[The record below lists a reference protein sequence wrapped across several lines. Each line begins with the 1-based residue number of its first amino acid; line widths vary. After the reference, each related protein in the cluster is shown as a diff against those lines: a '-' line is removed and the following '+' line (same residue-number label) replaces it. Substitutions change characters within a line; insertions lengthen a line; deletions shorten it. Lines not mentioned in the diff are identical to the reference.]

1 MIILG
6 IDPGSVVTG
15 YGYVEAARRYRL
27 VEAGCIRPLA
37 NIPFERRLL
46 DIHEQFE
53 ELVRRRRPDAVAVEA
68 AFHGANVQT
77 LMKMC
82 HARGTILTAVA
93 RANVPFFEYAPRE
106 VKKAVVGNGNAAK
119 EQVQF
124 MVEKLLGPVPGDD
137 TPLDVTDAI
146 AVALCHAHR
155 HGRPDPAEEQKKGSS
170 MADRLI
176 AAGADPAQAR
186 RFTQ

>member
-15 YGYVEAARRYRL
+15 YGYVEASRRPRL
-27 VEAGCIRPLA
+27 VEAGCIRPIA
-37 NIPFERRLL
+37 NVPFERRLL
-46 DIHEQFE
+46 DIHERFE
-53 ELVRRRRPDAVAVEA
+53 ELVLRRRPDAVAVEA
-68 AFHGANVQT
+68 AFYGANVQT

-82 HARGTILTAVA
+82 HARGTILTALA
-93 RANVPFFEYAPRE
+93 RAGVAFFEYAPRE
-106 VKKAVVGNGNAAK
+106 VKKAVVGNGNASK

-124 MVEKLLGPVPGDD
+124 MVEKVLGPVGDD
-137 TPLDVTDAI
+137 APLDVTDAI

-155 HGRPDPAEEQKKGSS
+155 HGRPGSAEEQEKGSS

-176 AAGADPAQAR
+176 AAGADPAKAR
-186 RFTQ
+186 RFAG

>member
-1 MIILG
+1 VIILG

-15 YGYVEAARRYRL
+15 YGYVQATRHDRL
-27 VEAGCIRPLA
+27 IEAGCIRPA
-37 NIPFERRLL
+37 TNVSFERRLL
-46 DIHEQFE
+46 EIHDRFE
-53 ELVRRRRPDAVAVEA
+53 DLVRRRRPDAVAVEA
-68 AFHGANVQT
+68 AFHGANIQT

-82 HARGTILTAVA
+82 HARGAILTALA
-93 RANVPFFEYAPRE
+93 RARVPFFEYAPRE
-106 VKKAVVGNGNAAK
+106 VKKAVVGNGNASK

-124 MVEKLLGPVPGDD
+124 MVEKVLGPVGDD
-137 TPLDVTDAI
+137 APLDVTDAI

-155 HGRPDPAEEQKKGSS
+155 HGHPGPAEQQKKGSS

-186 RFTQ
+186 RFAG

>member
-15 YGYVEAARRYRL
+15 YGYVETSRHHRL
-27 VEAGCIRPLA
+27 IEAGCIRPVT
-37 NIPFERRLL
+37 NVSFERRLL
-46 DIHEQFE
+46 DIHEQFQD
-53 ELVRRRRPDAVAVEA
+53 LVKRRRPDAVAVEA
-68 AFHGANVQT
+68 VFHGANVQT

-124 MVEKLLGPVPGDD
+124 MVEKVLGPVGEGD
-137 TPLDVTDAI
+137 TPLDVTDAV

-155 HGRPDPAEEQKKGSS
+155 SGRSGYYVGQRNPSS
-170 MADRLI
+170 MAERLI

-186 RFTQ
+186 RFAK